1 MDTMGRLNL
10 TALLLA
16 PVLVAFVLVLMS
28 VENPFSIAFAA
39 ILILSQV
46 PMIRWIL
53 ALNVRQPA
61 RIGSA
66 RLRRFPKA

>member
-1 MDTMGRLNL
+1 MRAMGRFNL
-10 TALLLA
+10 TALLLS

-28 VENPFSIAFAA
+28 VDNPFSIAFAA

-53 ALNVRQPA
+53 AFDERQPA
-61 RIGSA
+61 PFKSA
-66 RLRRFPKA
+66 P

>member
-1 MDTMGRLNL
+1 MNAMGRLNL

-16 PVLVAFVLVLMS
+16 PVLAAFVLVLMS

-53 ALNVRQPA
+53 ALNVRHPA
-61 RIGSA
+61 RIRSA
-66 RLRRFPKA
+66 PPRRFPNA